1 MIRRAALT
9 AITEIVGVGMWRGG
23 ADAMGAKMRTF
34 KHIVGGVVALLL
46 VLQSAPARADVTS
59 LGEVDLGPPDVI
71 VGFFGSGATTG
82 ALVVDGG
89 SELTGREYII
99 GGGANTVGTL
109 LVDGPSTLVIVDGLD
124 DSSSA
129 IQVGHEGH
137 GSLVIQNGGTVTVG
151 DGSTFI
157 GSHIAN
163 AAGSTGSV
171 TVKGEGSA
179 FNVNGDLTL
188 GDGALFTLAED
199 GLDFG
204 ISGAPAIGVLSVF
217 DGGVVI
223 ANGLGLGFRENGSGE
238 VHIAGTG
245 SAGTVSTLESNPDL
259 GDSFYQIGRS
269 GHGILNITDGGAV
282 AGLNGANIGRNTN
295 SGGLVNV
302 SGAGSVFGFEGID
315 SGGFGPF
322 LTIGR
327 DGSGMLNVFDGGELV
342 FDPMDVIS
350 GSCCGGG
357 FNVARNPE
365 SVGNVTVRGADS
377 EIRVKG
383 GFGFVGVGRRGTGE
397 LTVATGANLVVE
409 DGVGGSIFVAP
420 ANRSVGT
427 VRILGEEK
435 DNSGAVIAVIPTE
448 IDAGGTL
455 ALGLA
460 FDEVTNAGVATLIVD
475 SGGTA
480 TAAAI
485 KIGASGTVFLNGT
498 LNGTVTN
505 GGTINPGFSPGTG
518 TIDGDATF
526 NDGGVLNIEVEGGQS
541 GEFDRLVVTGLAA
554 FDTGSRIRV
563 IASDAVV
570 DQLCTLDVVE
580 AGAVQGT
587 AEVMRVGAGGGVSAL
602 FDPAGTVTLVFQGC
616 TGEEFIA
623 QQCPSE
629 SFANHGEFVSCVAHA
644 ANDAVD
650 QGLLS
655 PEEKARFVTE
665 AALNNE

>member
-1 MIRRAALT
+1 MIRRAAST
-9 AITEIVGVGMWRGG
+9 AITEIVGVGIWRGG
-23 ADAMGAKMRTF
+23 ADATEAKMRTF
-34 KHIVGGVVALLL
+34 KHIVGGAVALLL
-46 VLQSAPARADVTS
+46 VLQSTPARADVTS
-59 LGEVDLGPPDVI
+59 LGEVDIGGPDVI

-99 GGGANTVGTL
+99 GGGANAVGTP
-109 LVDGPSTLVIVDGLD
+109 LVDGPNTLVIVDGLD

-129 IQVGHEGH
+129 LQVGHEGH

-157 GSHIAN
+157 SSFIAN
-163 AAGSTGSV
+163 AAGSTGAV

-179 FNVNGDLTL
+179 FNVNGLVSVGNGAVLTN
-188 GDGALFTLAED
+188 
-199 GLDFG
+199 FG
-204 ISGAPAIGVLSVF
+204 IPGTPAIGVLGVF

-223 ANGLGLGFRENGSGE
+223 ANGLIIGGEENASGQ

-245 SAGTVSTLESNPDL
+245 STLESSPSL
-259 GDSFYQIGRS
+259 GDSFYQIGAS

-302 SGAGSVFGFEGID
+302 SGTGSVFAFEGID
-315 SGGFGPF
+315 SDGFAPF

-327 DGSGMLNVFDGGELV
+327 SGSGTLNVSDGGLLV
-342 FDPMDVIS
+342 FDPMGEIS
-350 GSCCGGG
+350 GPCCGGG

-365 SVGNVTVRGADS
+365 GVGNVTVRGANS

-383 GFGFVGVGRRGTGE
+383 GFGFVSVGRRGTGE
-397 LTVATGANLVVE
+397 LTVATGANLVIE

-460 FDEVTNAGVATLIVD
+460 FDGVTNAGVATLIVD

-526 NDGGVLNIEVEGGQS
+526 NDGSVLNIEVEGGLS
-541 GEFDRLVVTGLAA
+541 GEFDRLVVTGLAV

-587 AEVMRVGAGGGVSAL
+587 AEVVRVGAGGGVSAL

-616 TGEEFIA
+616 TGEVFIA

-629 SFANHGEFVSCVAHA
+629 SFANHDDFVSCVAHA

-650 QGLLS
+650 QGLLTRK
-655 PEEKARFVTE
+655 EKAQFVRQ
-665 AALNNE
+665 AAHNKE